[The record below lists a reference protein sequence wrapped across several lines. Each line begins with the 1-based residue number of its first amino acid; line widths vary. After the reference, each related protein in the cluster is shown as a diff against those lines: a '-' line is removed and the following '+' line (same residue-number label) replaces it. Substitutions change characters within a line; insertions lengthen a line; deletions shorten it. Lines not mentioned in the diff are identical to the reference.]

1 MQKKVNVRFLTVTA
15 ILAAVSAV
23 LMYLDFSVPLVPGFL
38 KMDLS
43 EFPALLAAF
52 SMGPLSG
59 VAVCFLK
66 NLVHLTATST
76 AGAGE
81 LANFL
86 LGVCFVLPAGLLYK
100 KHRTFKGALAAAGVG
115 TVTMAL
121 LSLPVNLLI
130 SYPAYTLFY
139 GLSTEAILGMYQVFL
154 PWVKE
159 LWQALLIFNVPFT
172 LVKGLLSVVITFLL
186 YKRLSPIIK
195 GGKGKEQ

>member
-1 MQKKVNVRFLTVTA
+1 MQKKVNVRFLAVTA
-15 ILAAVSAV
+15 ILGAVATV

-43 EFPALLAAF
+43 EFPALLASF
-52 SMGPLSG
+52 SMGPVSG
-59 VAVCFLK
+59 VVVCLLK
-66 NLVHLTATST
+66 NVFHLLHTST
-76 AGAGE
+76 SGAGE

-100 KHRTFKGALAAAGVG
+100 KHRTFKGAVSAAVAG
-115 TVTMAL
+115 TVCMAV

-172 LVKGLLSVVITFLL
+172 LVKGLLSVLVTFLL
-186 YKRLSPIIK
+186 YKRLSPVIK
-195 GGKGKEQ
+195 GKN

>member
-1 MQKKVNVRFLTVTA
+1 MA
-15 ILAAVSAV
+15 
-23 LMYLDFSVPLVPGFL
+23 
-38 KMDLS
+38 
-43 EFPALLAAF
+43 
-52 SMGPLSG
+52 
-59 VAVCFLK
+59 
-66 NLVHLTATST
+66 
-76 AGAGE
+76 
-81 LANFL
+81 
-86 LGVCFVLPAGLLYK
+86 
-100 KHRTFKGALAAAGVG
+100 
-115 TVTMAL
+115 MAL

-195 GGKGKEQ
+195 GTKGN